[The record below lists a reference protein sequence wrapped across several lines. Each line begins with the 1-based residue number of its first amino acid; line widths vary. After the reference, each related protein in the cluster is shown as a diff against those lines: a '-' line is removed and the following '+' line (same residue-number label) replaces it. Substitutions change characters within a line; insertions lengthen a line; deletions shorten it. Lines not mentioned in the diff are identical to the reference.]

1 MKSQIDDKLSERE
14 RELFKVLM
22 TKKAN
27 FSKAIRIS
35 LQYILAASIFVFLA
49 IYDNQPL
56 YSIGVFIIVIIVL
69 AVPMIKSM
77 KIKNEIPERL
87 RKYDNEIK
95 VLKSK

>member
-77 KIKNEIPERL
+77 KIKNEIPEIL
-87 RKYDNEIK
+87 QKYDNEIK